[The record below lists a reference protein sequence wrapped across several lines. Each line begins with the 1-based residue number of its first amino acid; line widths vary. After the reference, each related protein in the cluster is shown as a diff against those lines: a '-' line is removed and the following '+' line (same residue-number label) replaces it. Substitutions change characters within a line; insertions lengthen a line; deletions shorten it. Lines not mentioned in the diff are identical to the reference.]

1 MKYVVTI
8 IFALFV
14 VIKVNG
20 QVKFSFPVDT
30 VLHEGDSIILFSDKT
45 WEYLNKMDFDGVL
58 NEDIFNFASSDSSFN
73 LSWDNDVTF
82 SRQNYNSAFTDSLW
96 LCTIDSI
103 NNSYCI
109 PFDGRITSRY
119 GKRGKRYHQGI
130 DIDLNTGDTVR
141 AAFDGVVRYSR
152 YNSSFGYLVIIRH
165 YNGLETYYAHLS
177 KLNVVPNQEVKAGQ
191 SIGLGGN
198 TGKSYGSHL
207 HFETRFL
214 DKPFNPEHVFDFN
227 QKDLVDENLIITQD
241 VFKYK
246 HSANSVVKSSATTS
260 PTISGNTYHKVRSG
274 DTLYGIARKHGTT
287 VKKICDL
294 NRIKETSTLK
304 VGTNLRVK

>member
-1 MKYVVTI
+1 MKYLLCI
-8 IFALFV
+8 YILFV
-14 VIKVNG
+14 GGLLSVG
-20 QVKFSFPVDT
+20 AQERLSFPVDT
-30 VLHEGDSIILFSDKT
+30 VLHEGDSVILFSDKT

-58 NEDIFNFASSDSSFN
+58 NEDIFNFAAADSSFN
-73 LSWDNDVTF
+73 LNWNNDVTF
-82 SRQNYNSAFTDSLW
+82 SRQNYNSVFTDSLW
-96 LCTIDSI
+96 LCTIDSV
-103 NNSYCI
+103 NNAYCVPYNGI
-109 PFDGRITSRY
+109 VTSRY
-119 GKRGKRYHQGI
+119 GKRGKRYHQGV
-130 DIDLNTGDTVR
+130 DIDLKTGDTVR

-214 DKPFNPEHVFDFN
+214 DKPFDPEYVFDFSGN
-227 QKDLVDENLIITQD
+227 LLVDENLIITQD

-246 HSANSVVKSSATTS
+246 HSSKSVVKHTTA
-260 PTISGNTYHKVRSG
+260 PTISEAKYHRVRSG
-274 DTLYGIARKHGTT
+274 DTLYSIARKHGTT
-287 VKKICDL
+287 VKKLCEL
-294 NRIKETSTLK
+294 NRIKSSAPLK
-304 VGTNLRVK
+304 IGKSLRVR